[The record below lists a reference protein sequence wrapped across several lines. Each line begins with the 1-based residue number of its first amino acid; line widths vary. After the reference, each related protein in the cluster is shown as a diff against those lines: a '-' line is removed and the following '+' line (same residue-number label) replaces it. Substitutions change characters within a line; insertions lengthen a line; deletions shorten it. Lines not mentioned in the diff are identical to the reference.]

1 MDKNFL
7 FAILLSTLVIII
19 YASPQYQRRFGREAQ
34 RQETTLDTANSLNAS
49 RVRTTAPEN
58 TLSSPAS
65 VLPDSRSIDQS
76 VLSESTDSELTVSES
91 GYAQI
96 NIPENAGLAS
106 IENDNLKIVIDSR
119 GGIIRE
125 VILKEFDGSS
135 PGTPVQLITE
145 SQTWYNG
152 GIEVEESFL
161 PFDGFIFSITSS
173 SLSEMKLTADIENGL
188 GITRSFSLKNQ
199 GYILNASTE
208 LDGPWN
214 EATIVYSWHGPV
226 NETEVPYRELKI
238 WPFSMLMKDDR
249 ITYQKLVYLGDG
261 TRTTVI
267 NGDEKTK
274 QGGKRIFPKE
284 DHSQRID
291 ASKRGNGSDMFVGN
305 LDWYAVRNKYFIS
318 IAIPSE
324 KERWSASSVYSN
336 TGDRKWFDF
345 SLSKRNIDGDSSLD
359 MYLGPISYYTL
370 KEYGSDLTEAME
382 LSYRFIRPLSIAFL
396 WVFNKLQKFIPNWG
410 LVIIVF
416 AILIKIVLHPLS
428 KTSYDSMSRMSA
440 LQPQINELKIKY
452 KNNPQMM
459 QKATME
465 LYKKEGVNPF
475 SGCLPMLLQMPV
487 FFALFPVVGRAFELR
502 QAMFVPYWIEDLSR
516 PDPFYILP
524 IAMGISMFFQSKS
537 TMKDPNQK
545 PMLYMMPVMMVI
557 FLVNFSAGLSLYW
570 FVFNIATLLQQKYH
584 RSK

>member
-1 MDKNFL
+1 M
-7 FAILLSTLVIII
+7 
-19 YASPQYQRRFGREAQ
+19 
-34 RQETTLDTANSLNAS
+34 
-49 RVRTTAPEN
+49 
-58 TLSSPAS
+58 
-65 VLPDSRSIDQS
+65 
-76 VLSESTDSELTVSES
+76 LSETTDSEQTVTES

-96 NIPENAGLAS
+96 NIPETATLTS
-106 IENDNLKIVIDSR
+106 IENDDLKIVIDTR

-152 GIEVEESFL
+152 GIEIDETFL
-161 PFDGFIFSITSS
+161 PFDGFIFSIVASS
-173 SLSEMKLTADIENGL
+173 PHEMKLTAEIENGL
-188 GITRSFSLKNQ
+188 SITRSFSLKEQ
-199 GYILNASTE
+199 GYILNASTN

-214 EATIVYSWHGPV
+214 EATLVYSWHGPV
-226 NETEVPYRELKI
+226 NDTEVPYRELKI

-291 ASKRGNGSDMFVGN
+291 ASKKGNGSDTFVGN

-318 IAIPSE
+318 VAIPSE

-359 MYLGPISYYTL
+359 IYLGPISYYTL
-370 KEYGSDLTEAME
+370 KGYGSDLTEAME

-396 WVFNKLQKFIPNWG
+396 WMFNKLQLIIPNWG

-416 AILIKIVLHPLS
+416 SILIKVVLYPLS
-428 KTSYDSMSRMSA
+428 KTSYESMNRMSS

-516 PDPFYILP
+516 PDPFYLLP
-524 IAMGISMFFQSKS
+524 IAMAVSMFFQSKS

-545 PMLYMMPVMMVI
+545 PMLYMMPVMMFI

-570 FVFNIATLLQQKYH
+570 FVFNVATLLQQKFH
-584 RSK
+584 RSR